1 MKNYFPT
8 LVKNSYIV
16 DTQLATNEE
25 VNAYIDEVIEYPNV
39 LSVISSQNTKLVYE
53 SVLNNLDAI
62 VVIVVLLCGALI
74 AVVIYNL
81 TDIMVSERIK
91 EIATLRVNGY
101 YRYESLLYI
110 FREIFFMSGIGI
122 IIGIVVGVFLHRFVI
137 GGIESIGLTFGH
149 VIGRQ
154 SYIYTIL
161 LAVGFV
167 CLVCVLFFRKINAIK
182 MAEALKSAE

>member
-91 EIATLRVNGY
+91 EIAT
-101 YRYESLLYI
+101 
-110 FREIFFMSGIGI
+110 FAFPAF
-122 IIGIVVGVFLHRFVI
+122 
-137 GGIESIGLTFGH
+137 
-149 VIGRQ
+149 
-154 SYIYTIL
+154 
-161 LAVGFV
+161 
-167 CLVCVLFFRKINAIK
+167 AIT
-182 MAEALKSAE
+182 S